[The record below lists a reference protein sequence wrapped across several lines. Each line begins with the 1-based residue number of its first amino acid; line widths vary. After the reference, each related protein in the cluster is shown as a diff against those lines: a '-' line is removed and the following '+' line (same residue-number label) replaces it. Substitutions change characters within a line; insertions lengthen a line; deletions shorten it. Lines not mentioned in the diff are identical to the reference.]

1 MKKPKF
7 LNSQNN
13 FEKQQQS
20 WRCHTPWL
28 QTIPQSYSN
37 QNNMVQAQKQIHRS
51 MEQNKEPRNESIFL

>member
-1 MKKPKF
+1 MEKPKF
-7 LNSQNN
+7 LNRQNN

-20 WRCHTPWL
+20 WRYHMPWF

-51 MEQNKEPRNESIFL
+51 IEQNKEPRNESIFL